1 VGQTGTKGAKE
12 VHPLQDLMGMLTDQ
26 GGSKASWPVMLFVL
40 AGIVIIFSV
49 MGIRM
54 AMAKRKAAEL
64 ASKLRKAEEEKVQA
78 AEAAKMIG
86 NADDRKAA
94 FEAIKVLNKDVL
106 SLKAKM
112 VKRSV
117 DHHALLEDLKSV
129 TSWDDLIIK

>member
-1 VGQTGTKGAKE
+1 MGQTGTKGAKE